1 MNEGAEIIGS
11 TPFKCPLCGGSR
23 AVAVVAQ
30 GAHGQMIPCM
40 FVVGDAKILPK
51 GGGITLPSAQACY
64 LCANCMKPITVA
76 SLIVQRPPTENNE
89 QEES

>member
-1 MNEGAEIIGS
+1 
-11 TPFKCPLCGGSR
+11 
-23 AVAVVAQ
+23 
-30 GAHGQMIPCM
+30 M